1 MYVYFSQTYS
11 VPLKEH
17 EWRRLTTE
25 GPHSASRT
33 DLMIV
38 LSNLEA
44 ILVRASHSERMTA
57 TYISDISMDTAVENL
72 IGNRRAVQVEAC
84 RCPTGYS
91 GTSCETCARG
101 YYRDTSDRTV
111 SYLGACNL
119 CPCNKNEESCEIS
132 RSGHIKCHCLPGY
145 TGQYCQDTGVGKQ
158 YINIILELH
167 LRFPTISV

>member
-1 MYVYFSQTYS
+1 MCEGNICIFQTYS
-11 VPLKEH
+11 VPLKEN
-17 EWRRLTTE
+17 EWKRLTTE
-25 GPHSASRT
+25 GPRSASRT

-72 IGNRRAVQVEAC
+72 TGDRRATQIEAC
-84 RCPTGYS
+84 RCPTGYT
-91 GTSCETCARG
+91 GTSCEICTRG
-101 YYRDTSDRTV
+101 YYRDTSDRSV

-132 RSGHIKCHCLPGY
+132 RSGQVKCHCLPGY
-145 TGQYCQDTGVGKQ
+145 TGQYCQDSDGKHFLCLN
-158 YINIILELH
+158 Y
-167 LRFPTISV
+167 R